1 MSKKIFD
8 FLKLIRINNLLIIGA
23 TQIFAYFFLTPSIT
37 IQHLID
43 TDFIKLLVSTFLVA
57 GAGYII
63 NDYMDV
69 MLDLVNK
76 PDKVI
81 VGKSISRRWAMFLHL
96 IMNLVAFLLAYSINK
111 KIAILVLG
119 ASIFLW
125 IYSQLLKKTF
135 LSGNILVALLTAFTL
150 WILFLFD
157 PNIMSTGIW
166 VYGIFSFL
174 TTIIREIIKDTE
186 DLSGDKKFKAKTLPI
201 VLGVRKTKSIL
212 LWAQLLLIVLTI
224 GYCISFETLSIS
236 GNKIYFMFLVFML
249 ILVLTPMVYMAK
261 LIYDADVKKDFT
273 RLSFISKLV
282 MLFGII
288 SMVFWR
294 V

>member
-1 MSKKIFD
+1 M
-8 FLKLIRINNLLIIGA
+8 
-23 TQIFAYFFLTPSIT
+23 
-37 IQHLID
+37 
-43 TDFIKLLVSTFLVA
+43 
-57 GAGYII
+57 
-63 NDYMDV
+63 
-69 MLDLVNK
+69 
-76 PDKVI
+76 
-81 VGKSISRRWAMFLHL
+81 
-96 IMNLVAFLLAYSINK
+96 
-111 KIAILVLG
+111 VLG

-157 PNIMSTGIW
+157 PNIMRTGIW

-224 GYCISFETLSIS
+224 GYCISFEALSIS

-249 ILVLTPMVYMAK
+249 ILVLMPMVYMAK
-261 LIYDADVKKDFT
+261 LIYGADVKKDFT

-294 V
+294 F

>member
-37 IQHLID
+37 IQDLID
-43 TDFIKLLVSTFLVA
+43 SDFIKLLVSTFLVA

-96 IMNLVAFLLAYSINK
+96 IMNLVAFLLSYSINK
-111 KIAILVLG
+111 KIAIMVLG

-157 PNIMSTGIW
+157 PNIMRTGIW

-224 GYCISFETLSIS
+224 GYCISFEALSIS

-249 ILVLTPMVYMAK
+249 ILVLMPMVYMAK
-261 LIYDADVKKDFT
+261 LIYGADVKKDFT

-294 V
+294 F

>member
-212 LWAQLLLIVLTI
+212 LWAQILLIVLTI

-236 GNKIYFMFLVFML
+236 GNKIYFMFLIFML